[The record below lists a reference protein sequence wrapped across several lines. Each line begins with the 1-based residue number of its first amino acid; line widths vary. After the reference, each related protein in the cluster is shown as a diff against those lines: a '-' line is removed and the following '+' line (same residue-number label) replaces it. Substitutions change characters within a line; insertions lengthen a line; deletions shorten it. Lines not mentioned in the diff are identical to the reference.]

1 MEKIVVETTKK
12 REIIDITDR
21 INKVLSKDAV
31 NMGVCHLFL
40 RHSTAGLATAYMDP
54 EAEFDILDALDTA
67 IVHEIPREKY
77 AHSHF
82 KTRLPNHVIA
92 SYLGASLS
100 IPFEGKKL
108 LLGDLQSVA
117 LVELNGP
124 ENREILIYK
133 EGGEKNEK
141 KKT

>member
-1 MEKIVVETTKK
+1 MGAITVKTTKK

-21 INKVLSKDAV
+21 INDVLSKGALTI
-31 NMGVCHLFL
+31 GVCHLFL
-40 RHSTAGLATAYMDP
+40 RHSTAGLTTVYMDP
-54 EAEFDILDALDTA
+54 EAEFDVLDALDTA
-67 IVHEIPREKY
+67 VVHVIPREKY

-92 SYLGASLS
+92 SFLGSSLS
-100 IPFEGKKL
+100 IPFEDKKL

-124 ENREILIYK
+124 RNREILIYS
-133 EGGEKNEK
+133 E
-141 KKT
+141 